1 MKQIKASV
9 LLLGTVIL
17 FSIFCVG
24 VLVGKQTSADGFR
37 IVTER
42 SVSEPAVKQPTQT
55 TTDAPTQIKSEQS
68 EGFPINVNT
77 ASIEELMQLPKI
89 GETLAQRIIAY
100 RESFGPFSE
109 TKELDFVD
117 GIGEKILEE
126 ILPFITVE
134 E

>member
-9 LLLGTVIL
+9 LLLMTVIL
-17 FSIFCVG
+17 FAVFCVG
-24 VLVGKQTSADGFR
+24 VFVGKQTSADGFR

-42 SVSEPAVKQPTQT
+42 SMSEPATVQPTQT
-55 TTDAPTQIKSEQS
+55 TTAAPTETTSETVL
-68 EGFPINVNT
+68 ININT
-77 ASIEELMQLPKI
+77 ASIEELMKLPKI
-89 GETLAQRIIAY
+89 GETLAKRIVDY

-109 TKELDFVD
+109 AKELDFVD

-126 ILPFITVE
+126 VLPLITVE